1 MSEKKMIQK
10 EMKNPLT
17 LFDIPD
23 GKKVKVLGY
32 DDKITEM
39 PTKIL
44 EMGIL
49 PETEVVVL
57 HRAPFSGPLY
67 VEYGEE
73 DTCVA
78 LRSEEAKFILV
89 EYID

>member
-1 MSEKKMIQK
+1 
-10 EMKNPLT
+10 
-17 LFDIPD
+17 
-23 GKKVKVLGY
+23 
-32 DDKITEM
+32 M

>member
-1 MSEKKMIQK
+1 MSEKKTIQK

-23 GKKVKVLGY
+23 GKNDKVL
-32 DDKITEM
+32 EM

>member
-1 MSEKKMIQK
+1 
-10 EMKNPLT
+10 MKNPLT

-23 GKKVKVLGY
+23 GKK
-32 DDKITEM
+32 EM

>member
-1 MSEKKMIQK
+1 MSEKKTIQK

-32 DDKITEM
+32 DDKV
-39 PTKIL
+39 L

-78 LRSEEAKFILV
+78 LRSEEARFILV

>member
-1 MSEKKMIQK
+1 MSEKKTIQK

-32 DDKITEM
+32 DDKV
-39 PTKIL
+39 L

>member
-1 MSEKKMIQK
+1 
-10 EMKNPLT
+10 MKNPLT

-32 DDKITEM
+32 DDRV
-39 PTKIL
+39 L

>member
-1 MSEKKMIQK
+1 
-10 EMKNPLT
+10 MKNPLT

-32 DDKITEM
+32 DDKVTEM

-44 EMGIL
+44 
-49 PETEVVVL
+49 ETEVVVL